1 MYKELPNIERHPKVI
16 KGSNSPF
23 QSSTA
28 KRAEISSI

>member
-16 KGSNSPF
+16 KGSNSRF

-28 KRAEISSI
+28 KWA